1 MINYGD
7 VLFTFIIA
15 LALSFFLTPFMRRIA
30 LRKGIVDRPGG
41 RKVHK
46 KPIPYLGGVAIYL
59 AFISA
64 LFFASCLEKLLRSE
78 YLVGLFLGGTLIVI
92 IGLFDDIKGVR
103 PSFKF
108 LGQIL
113 AASILFKYG
122 FRIEYI
128 LNPFAGGIIH
138 FPLALSFL
146 ITLLWIVAL
155 TNAINLI
162 DGLDG
167 LAAGLVIIASSVLFI
182 VSLQRSNLLA
192 IFICVAIMGS
202 SLGFLRYNFHPARIF
217 MGDTGSML
225 LGFLL
230 AALGTIGVSKGMTAV
245 TLMVPLVA
253 LGIPTYDTLLAIFR
267 RLLKRKSIF
276 IADKKHLHHR
286 LLDMGLSHSEAV
298 LLVYFVSI
306 YLGIMGYL
314 FTLIPLRYAFILLIL
329 LGMGTFAGM
338 RTLGFIERRI
348 SRKR

>member
-7 VLFTFIIA
+7 VFFTFVIA
-15 LALSFFLTPFMRRIA
+15 LAVSFFLTPFMRRIA

-64 LFFASCLEKLLRSE
+64 LFFASCMEKLLRSE

-92 IGLFDDIKGVR
+92 IGMFDDIKGMR
-103 PSFKF
+103 PSLKF
-108 LGQIL
+108 IGQIL
-113 AASILFKYG
+113 AASLLFKYG
-122 FRIEYI
+122 FRIEFI
-128 LNPFAGGIIH
+128 TNPFAGGIIS
-138 FPLALSFL
+138 FPPALSFL

-348 SRKR
+348 SKR

>member
-1 MINYGD
+1 MIDYRD
-7 VLFTFIIA
+7 VLFTFVIA
-15 LALSFFLTPFMRRIA
+15 LAVSFFLTPVMRKIA
-30 LRKGIVDRPGG
+30 LRKGIVNRPGG

-78 YLVGLFLGGTLIVI
+78 YLTGLFLGGTFIVV

-122 FRIEYI
+122 FRIEFI
-128 LNPFAGGIIH
+128 TNPFLGGTIH

-167 LAAGLVIIASSVLFI
+167 LAAGLVIIASSVLFLVTLGRPDPI
-182 VSLQRSNLLA
+182 TTFL
-192 IFICVAIMGS
+192 CVIIMGS
-202 SLGFLRYNFHPARIF
+202 SLGFLRYNFYPARIF
-217 MGDTGSML
+217 MGDAGSML
-225 LGFLL
+225 LGFAL
-230 AALGTIGVSKGMTAV
+230 AAMGTIGIGKGVTAV
-245 TLMVPLVA
+245 TLMVPIVA
-253 LGIPTYDTLLAIFR
+253 LGIPIYDTSLAIFR
-267 RLLKRKSIF
+267 RLMGKKSIF

-286 LLDMGLSHSEAV
+286 LLDMGLSHRQVV
-298 LLVYFVSI
+298 LLLYFVSI

-314 FTLIPLRYAFILLIL
+314 FVLTSPKYAFILLIL
-329 LGMGTFAGM
+329 LGMGVFAGM

-348 SRKR
+348 RKG